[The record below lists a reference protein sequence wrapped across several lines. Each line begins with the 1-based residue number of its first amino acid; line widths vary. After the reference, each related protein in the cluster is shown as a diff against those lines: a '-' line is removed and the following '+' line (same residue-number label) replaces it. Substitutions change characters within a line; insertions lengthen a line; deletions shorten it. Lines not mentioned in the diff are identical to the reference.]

1 MMATIVQRRTE
12 LAGIFIVC
20 DFVDV
25 FLDEVIGLPLAREV
39 KFSIY
44 LVPNT
49 TMISKE
55 PYLMA
60 PLEPLELKELKAQL
74 QELLD

>member
-20 DFVDV
+20 DFFDV

-55 PYLMA
+55 PYRMA